1 VRVRSEYNYDGTQG
15 AIMATESLPDD
26 GDASFADRGDRA
38 RARAKELQERRAD
51 LAGGLPVTERA
62 VEHAH
67 QRAEEALKRAEE
79 AHHASAQRHIDASRA
94 HRRAAAA
101 HEQAAMLAD
110 DGSGEVHQDAAE
122 HHRDEATRHE
132 RAALE
137 QAAAEEA
144 DARRQD

>member
-1 VRVRSEYNYDGTQG
+1 
-15 AIMATESLPDD
+15 MATESLPD
-26 GDASFADRGDRA
+26 FAARGDRA
-38 RARAKELQERRAD
+38 RARAEELEQRRAD
-51 LAGGLPVTERA
+51 LADGLPVTERA

-101 HEQAAMLAD
+101 HEQAAMLAG
-110 DGSGEVHQDAAE
+110 DGPGEVYQDAAE